1 MSLRAVC
8 LYFLHLW
15 MWEGT
20 HIQSH
25 VYVVNDHPNT
35 MLSSGGIQKFYSANK
50 GIVKCLEQLVV
61 DTLAK

>member
-1 MSLRAVC
+1 
-8 LYFLHLW
+8 